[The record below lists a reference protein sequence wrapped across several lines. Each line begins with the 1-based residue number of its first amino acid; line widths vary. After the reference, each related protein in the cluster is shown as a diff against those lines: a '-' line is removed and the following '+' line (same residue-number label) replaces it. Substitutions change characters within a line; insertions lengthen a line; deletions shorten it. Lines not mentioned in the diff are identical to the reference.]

1 MADNTQNKK
10 KRNTWGLVAIPL
22 LPLVI
27 ALFFLWTWFQPQ
39 SVDTSEGLQI
49 LKEAQIERV
58 VVNDGTQQVNLV
70 LKDPWTHKSTG
81 VNDRERSLGRNI
93 SFTYARTQSQSIV
106 ESVEKANPGKGWDAY
121 YPQASFLSSTLAAI
135 LPLALVMG
143 LFWFFMSRM
152 GGSQMMGPFGQ
163 SRTKDFNQERPNVTF
178 ADVAGEDEAVEELE
192 EVREFLIAPEKF
204 RKVGARIPRGVLLL
218 ERVRPCWRRQW
229 RVKLKLPSSLSQVR
243 NSLRCM
249 SVLALRVCV
258 ILYPAPRRLL
268 PRLSSSMKSIRSVV
282 TAVLVMVAVLMN
294 AIRPSTSCW
303 LRWTALTT
311 PRT

>member
-106 ESVEKANPGKGWDAY
+106 ESVEKVNPGKGWDAY
-121 YPQASFLSSTLAAI
+121 YPQSSFLSSTLADAST
-135 LPLALVMG
+135 LGAGHGSFLVLYEPYGWIPDDGSLWPDPYQG
-143 LFWFFMSRM
+143 L
-152 GGSQMMGPFGQ
+152 
-163 SRTKDFNQERPNVTF
+163 
-178 ADVAGEDEAVEELE
+178 
-192 EVREFLIAPEKF
+192 
-204 RKVGARIPRGVLLL
+204 
-218 ERVRPCWRRQW
+218 
-229 RVKLKLPSSLSQVR
+229 
-243 NSLRCM
+243 
-249 SVLALRVCV
+249 
-258 ILYPAPRRLL
+258 
-268 PRLSSSMKSIRSVV
+268 
-282 TAVLVMVAVLMN
+282 
-294 AIRPSTSCW
+294 
-303 LRWTALTT
+303 
-311 PRT
+311 

>member
-39 SVDTSEGLQI
+39 SVDTSEGLQV

-121 YPQASFLSSTLAAI
+121 YPQSSFLSSTLAAI

-178 ADVAGEDEAVEELE
+178 ADVAGE
-192 EVREFLIAPEKF
+192 
-204 RKVGARIPRGVLLL
+204 
-218 ERVRPCWRRQW
+218 
-229 RVKLKLPSSLSQVR
+229 
-243 NSLRCM
+243 
-249 SVLALRVCV
+249 
-258 ILYPAPRRLL
+258 
-268 PRLSSSMKSIRSVV
+268 
-282 TAVLVMVAVLMN
+282 
-294 AIRPSTSCW
+294 
-303 LRWTALTT
+303 
-311 PRT
+311 